1 MSTVTTH
8 TTASR
13 DSHSVGLCKFNTTSK
28 ALEIS
33 DGSDWYIYDTN
44 GSAEGSFPNNN
55 YSGYFDGSSDY
66 VTIPTISELNA
77 PSALSTSMWFRPQA
91 LGGNRAL
98 LSAGSSSSNRFF
110 IQLVSSPTPGIR
122 YGIAGATTDAVVS
135 LSTNT
140 WYNLITVQNGTS
152 LEMFLDGSSLHSTT
166 ISAPGSAAGTGFKIG
181 TYAVSISPTSLFQGN
196 IDEFA
201 IYDTALSSSE
211 VSSIYNDNVLA
222 DRVALWRFE
231 NDFTDNE
238 GSYDG
243 TNNGVTFAAKADDST
258 NTPY

>member
-8 TTASR
+8 TTANR
-13 DSHSVGLCKFNTTSK
+13 ATHSTGLCKFNTTSK
-28 ALEIS
+28 AFEIS
-33 DGSDWYIYDTN
+33 DGSDWYIYNTS
-44 GSAEGSFPNNN
+44 GSVGGSFPNND
-55 YSGYFDGSSDY
+55 YSGYFDGSGDY
-66 VTIPTISELNA
+66 VIIPTISELNA
-77 PSALSTSMWFRPQA
+77 PSALSTSIWFRPQS
-91 LGGNRAL
+91 LSGNRAL

-110 IQLVSSPTPGIR
+110 IQLVGSTTIR
-122 YGIAGATTDAVVS
+122 YGIAGATTDASVS

-140 WYNLITVQNGTS
+140 WYNLITVQNGTA
-152 LEMFLDGSSLHSTT
+152 LEMFLDGSSVHTAT
-166 ISAPGSAAGTGFKIG
+166 VSAPGSAAGTNLKIG
-181 TYAVSISPTSLFQGN
+181 TFAAYINPTSFFHGN

-211 VSSIYNDNVLA
+211 VSNIYNNNILA
-222 DRVALWRFE
+222 NRVALWRFE

-243 TNNGVTFAAKADDST
+243 TNNGVTFAAKSDDST

>member
-28 ALEIS
+28 AFEIS
-33 DGSDWYIYDTN
+33 DGSNWYIYDTE

-55 YSGYFDGSSDY
+55 YSGYFDGSGDY

-77 PSALSTSMWFRPQA
+77 PSALSTSIWFRPQS
-91 LGGNRAL
+91 LGGNKAL
-98 LSAGSSSSNRFF
+98 FSAGSSSSNRFF
-110 IQLVSSPTPGIR
+110 IQLVGATTIR
-122 YGIAGATTDAVVS
+122 YGILGGTTDAAVS

-140 WYNLITVQNGTS
+140 WYNLITVQNGTA
-152 LEMFLDGSSLHSTT
+152 LEMFLDGSSVHTAT
-166 ISAPGSAAGTGFKIG
+166 VSAPGSGAGTGFKIG
-181 TYAVSISPTSLFQGN
+181 TYAVGIGPTSLFQGN

-201 IYDTALSSSE
+201 IYDTALSSTE
-211 VSSIYNDNVLA
+211 VSNIYNNNVLA

>member
-8 TTASR
+8 TTANR
-13 DSHSVGLCKFNTTSK
+13 ASHSTGLCKFNTTSK
-28 ALEIS
+28 AFEIS
-33 DGSDWYIYDTN
+33 DGSNWYIYNTA

-55 YSGYFDGSSDY
+55 YSGYFDGSGDY

-77 PSALSTSMWFRPQA
+77 PSALSTSMWFRPQS
-91 LGGNRAL
+91 LSGNRAL
-98 LSAGSSSSNRFF
+98 FSAGSSSSNRFF
-110 IQLVSSPTPGIR
+110 IQLVGATTIR
-122 YGIAGATTDAVVS
+122 YGIAGSTTDASVS

-140 WYNLITVQNGTS
+140 WYNLITVQNGTA
-152 LEMFLDGSSLHSTT
+152 LEMFLDGSSVKTAT
-166 ISAPGSAAGTGFKIG
+166 ISAPGSGAGTSFKIG
-181 TYAVSISPTSLFQGN
+181 TYAVGISPTSFFQGN

-201 IYDTALSSSE
+201 IYDTALSGTD
-211 VSSIYNDNVLA
+211 VSNIYNNNVLA

-238 GSYDG
+238 GSYNG